1 MSRRSRSPRF
11 ALLAILS
18 IMVTLVGMSRSVAR
32 ASSARQGVDVSS
44 WQGSINW
51 ASVASSGISFAYI
64 RAGEG
69 TGSPDSNFQVNW
81 NRALAAGVT
90 PGAYLFFHPSEDPN
104 AQAQL
109 LIRQLESVPFGRGDL
124 IPAIDVET
132 TDNQSQATVV
142 TALQTLV
149 HGVQAAIG
157 ALPAIYASPSWWDD
171 YVNSSAFTADPLW
184 LACWCSGGNPPG
196 PAHNWGGFGWQAW
209 QYTDA
214 GSVPGVAGP
223 VDL

>member
-1 MSRRSRSPRF
+1 M
-11 ALLAILS
+11 L
-18 IMVTLVGMSRSVAR
+18 
-32 ASSARQGVDVSS
+32 
-44 WQGSINW
+44 
-51 ASVASSGISFAYI
+51 
-64 RAGEG
+64 
-69 TGSPDSNFQVNW
+69 
-81 NRALAAGVT
+81 
-90 PGAYLFFHPSEDPN
+90 
-104 AQAQL
+104 
-109 LIRQLESVPFGRGDL
+109 FGRGDL

-171 YVNSSAFTADPLW
+171 DANSSAFTADPLW

-223 VDL
+223 VDLNQGNPGPPLYNGSTTTVINGPENAPLGQTVTFAATVNPPPAAGTITFADNGTPIGGCSAEPVTGSGATCHTSSLPPGHSVDRRTVQHWVDRLQ